1 MNREIKINCTGSDY
15 LDIDM
20 LQDFQKGLKTMT
32 VENQKKLQS
41 SIITNGIIAP
51 FFIWDN
57 NGEKKIMD
65 GHQRLK
71 TLSDMKENGFDIPN
85 LPVVYIQ
92 AESEVDARAKLLYI
106 TSQYGDFDLNQ
117 LEIFCGE
124 IEIDTSEIRLM
135 QNEIELIIPDFK
147 PVTAE
152 NQGKLDKI
160 KKKECPSC
168 GFKF

>member
-1 MNREIKINCTGSDY
+1 MNREIQIKCTGSDY
-15 LDIDM
+15 LDIEEM
-20 LQDFQKGLKTMT
+20 RDFQKGLKTLS
-32 VENQKKLQS
+32 VENQKKLQG
-41 SIITNGIIAP
+41 SIITNGIITP

-65 GHQRLK
+65 GHQRFK
-71 TLSDMKENGFDIPN
+71 TLSDMKDAGFTIPK

-92 AESEVDARAKLLYI
+92 AESEADAQAKLLYI
-106 TSQYGDFDLNQ
+106 TSQYGDFDLNE
-117 LEIFCGE
+117 LEIFCGD

-135 QNEIELIIPDFK
+135 QNEIDLIIPDFQ
-147 PVTAE
+147 PTTGE

-160 KKKECPSC
+160 KKKECPNC